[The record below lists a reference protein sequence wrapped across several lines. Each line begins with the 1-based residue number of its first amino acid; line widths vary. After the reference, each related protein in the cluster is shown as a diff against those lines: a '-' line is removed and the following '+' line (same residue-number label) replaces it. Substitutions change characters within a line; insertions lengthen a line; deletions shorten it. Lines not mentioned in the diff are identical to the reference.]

1 MYRCIDAEMRARTA
15 SAAPPQTAPCGLLGS
30 HRGYYVSN
38 RRDAF
43 QPCLPPIRAVPAVD
57 HPNPKRNFIPDD
69 ELQILMALSFLADE
83 CAEDGDPDAGFRKL
97 LHGLN
102 RACAARRSGA
112 VWGSELVTR
121 YSEELLAYSARHLP
135 RRVEWSEQPVAVH

>member
-1 MYRCIDAEMRARTA
+1 MDTR
-15 SAAPPQTAPCGLLGS
+15 
-30 HRGYYVSN
+30 
-38 RRDAF
+38 
-43 QPCLPPIRAVPAVD
+43 
-57 HPNPKRNFIPDD
+57 NPKRISIPDD

-83 CAEDGDPDAGFRKL
+83 CAEEGDPDGGFRKL

-121 YSEELLAYSARHLP
+121 YSEELLAFSARHLP
-135 RRVEWSEQPVAVH
+135 RRVEYSDQPIAVH